1 MNAQSIISSFA
12 TLNENNEVVSF
23 NFADFDALVSELVTE
38 RAKIRK
44 DNEEAIKAEKEAAN
58 EVLAKAGK
66 AYYDALKVGEEFR
79 YKTYD
84 GTEVLARKIEPKS
97 GNSAACEVIS
107 GIECTQFNNKRY
119 PKFFQVIFGIE
130 CAKSNKRYPKF
141 YQVIVP
147 TEE

>member
-1 MNAQSIISSFA
+1 MNAQNVISAFA

-44 DNEEAIKAEKEAAN
+44 DNKEAIKAEKEAAN

-66 AYYDALKVGEEFR
+66 AYYSSLKVGEEFMYR
-79 YKTYD
+79 TAD
-84 GTEVLARKIEPKS
+84 GTEVLARKIETKSKS

-107 GIECTQFNNKRY
+107 GIEC
-119 PKFFQVIFGIE
+119 
-130 CAKSNKRYPKF
+130 AKSNKRYPKF
-141 YQVIVP
+141 HHVKVPAEQVA
-147 TEE
+147 

>member
-12 TLNENNEVVSF
+12 TLNENNEVISF

-44 DNEEAIKAEKEAAN
+44 DNKEAIKAQKEADN
-58 EVLAKAGK
+58 EVLAKVGK
-66 AYYDALKVGEEFR
+66 DYYDALKVGEEFR
-79 YKTYD
+79 YKTAD
-84 GTEVLARKIEPKS
+84 GTEVLVRKIETKSKS

-107 GIECTQFNNKRY
+107 GK
-119 PKFFQVIFGIE
+119 E
-130 CAKSNKRYPKF
+130 CAKSNKRYPRF

>member
-1 MNAQSIISSFA
+1 MNAQNVISAFA

-44 DNEEAIKAEKEAAN
+44 DNKEAIKAEKEAAN

-66 AYYDALKVGEEFR
+66 AYYDSLKVGEEFR
-79 YKTYD
+79 YKTAD
-84 GTEVLARKIEPKS
+84 GTEVLARKIETKSKS

-107 GIECTQFNNKRY
+107 GIEC
-119 PKFFQVIFGIE
+119 
-130 CAKSNKRYPKF
+130 AKSNKRYPKF
-141 YQVIVP
+141 HQVIVP
-147 TEE
+147 VPTEE

>member
-1 MNAQSIISSFA
+1 MNTQSIISSFA

-23 NFADFDALVSELVTE
+23 NFADFDILVSELVTE

-44 DNEEAIKAEKEAAN
+44 DNKEAIKAEKEAAN

-66 AYYDALKVGEEFR
+66 SYYDALKVGEEFR
-79 YKTYD
+79 YKTAD
-84 GTEVLARKIEPKS
+84 GTEVLARKIETKSKS

-107 GIECTQFNNKRY
+107 GIKCVKTNKRY
-119 PKFFQVIFGIE
+119 PRFHQIIV
-130 CAKSNKRYPKF
+130 P
-141 YQVIVP
+141 VP

>member
-23 NFADFDALVSELVTE
+23 NFADFDILVSELVTE

-44 DNEEAIKAEKEAAN
+44 DNKEAIKAQKEADN
-58 EVLAKAGK
+58 EVLAKVGK
-66 AYYDALKVGEEFR
+66 DYYNALKVGEEFR
-79 YKTYD
+79 YKTAD
-84 GTEVLARKIEPKS
+84 GTEVLARKIETKSKS
-97 GNSAACEVIS
+97 GNTAACEVIS
-107 GIECTQFNNKRY
+107 
-119 PKFFQVIFGIE
+119 GIE